1 MKIKM
6 IVTALLLSLAL
17 PAAADFRTIQAAYEV
32 SLDDVRL
39 PQIDAGTISFK
50 KCFECPY
57 ETKRVTASTGWVING
72 KSMTL
77 AKFRERLSLLADHGD
92 ESVTILHHLEQ
103 DRVTKVMVLVIE

>member
-77 AKFRERLSLLADHGD
+77 AKFRERLSQLVDRSNETAT
-92 ESVTILHHLEQ
+92 VLHHLER
-103 DRVTKVMVLVIE
+103 DRVTEVSVWIR